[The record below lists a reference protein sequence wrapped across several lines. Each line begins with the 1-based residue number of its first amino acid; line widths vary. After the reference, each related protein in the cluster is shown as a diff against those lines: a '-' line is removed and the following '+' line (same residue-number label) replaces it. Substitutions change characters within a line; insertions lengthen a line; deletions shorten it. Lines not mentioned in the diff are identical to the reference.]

1 MTFGLN
7 ILKKCFVF
15 LVIISG
21 LNTAS
26 GLSAGEYRPY
36 IDGEVLI
43 QLRQQDDA
51 ANHRQARMLRT
62 LDVDVIKDLKN
73 NVYLVRLSKDES
85 AVSAARRLANYP
97 DVEFAEPNYR
107 RYIKSVIPNDPLFD
121 AQWALE
127 NIQSGDAWEI
137 QKGDQGIIV
146 ALPDTGIDYTH
157 KDLKNNLW
165 KNDDEDWKAFGP
177 GYNGIDDDGD
187 GYIDNYFGINCV
199 TGSGD
204 PMDDEGH
211 GTHIAGIIGGEGNNS
226 IGISGVNWRVS
237 IMGVK
242 FIRAVDG
249 SGSIADEIEAIEF
262 AAGSGAKVINM
273 SFSGN
278 YFSEIERHAIENAKE
293 VLFITAAGN
302 EITNNDY
309 MPSYPASYKLPN
321 IISVA
326 ASDQSDELAFF
337 SNQGS
342 NTISVAAPGVNI
354 LSTIPGDDYS
364 SLSGTSMA
372 TGYVTGL
379 AALILAER
387 PYSSVADVKDRI
399 LRTVDT
405 NADLQDKILTGG
417 RINAYRALTEFI
429 TGPYIYTISPDRGP
443 AGSEVSIQGTGFGGT
458 AGQVIFED
466 NLAAPVIS
474 WTDEKIVCR
483 VPEGASTGSVYV
495 ETFGGSTS
503 NGLHFEVTFYPAM
516 GRIAFPYINVEEGR
530 SSFIFFSNPMDYSIT
545 VEAFAVGSSGDNTL
559 KFMSI
564 DPFGKIVMDMKGFG
578 ILNEP
583 FSLDCS
589 SEELFGA
596 AILTI
601 KEDVGEVMF
610 LPHMIFSG
618 LR

>member
-1 MTFGLN
+1 MIFASN
-7 ILKKCFVF
+7 FLKKCFIF
-15 LVIISG
+15 FVISC
-21 LNTAS
+21 LTVTS
-26 GLSAGEYRPY
+26 ELSAGEGKSY
-36 IDGEVLI
+36 IEGEVLI
-43 QLRQQDDA
+43 QLRQQDYAVTD
-51 ANHRQARMLRT
+51 RRT
-62 LDVDVIKDLKN
+62 RILKALDVDVIKNLRD
-73 NVYLVRLSKDES
+73 NVYLVRPAKDES
-85 AVSAARRLANYP
+85 AVSAARRLGKYP
-97 DVEFAEPNYR
+97 DIEFAEPNYK
-107 RYIKSVIPNDPLFD
+107 RYIKSVTPNDPLFYS
-121 AQWALE
+121 QWALE

-137 QKGDQGIIV
+137 QKGDAGIIV

-165 KNDDEDWKAFGP
+165 KNGGEDWSASGP

-187 GYIDNYFGINCV
+187 GYIDNYFGINSI

-211 GTHIAGIIGGEGNNS
+211 GTHIAGIIGGEGDNS

-237 IMGVK
+237 LMGVK

-249 SGSIADEIEAIEF
+249 SGSIADEIEAIQF
-262 AAGSGAKVINM
+262 ATSNGAKVVNM

-278 YFSEIERHAIENAKE
+278 YFSEIERYAIENARN
-293 VLFITAAGN
+293 VLFIAAAGN
-302 EITNNDY
+302 EIMNNDY
-309 MPSYPASYKLPN
+309 MPNYPADYKLPN

-326 ASDQSDELAFF
+326 ASNQSDELAFF

-354 LSTIPGDDYS
+354 LSTVPGDDYC

-379 AALILAER
+379 AALVLAKS
-387 PYSSVADVKDRI
+387 PYSSVADLKDRI

-417 RINAYRALTEFI
+417 RINAYRALTESI
-429 TGPYIYTISPDRGP
+429 TGPYIYNISPDRGP
-443 AGSEVSIQGTGFGGT
+443 TGSEVSIQGTCFGGT
-458 AGQVIFED
+458 AGHVIFEAD
-466 NLAAPVIS
+466 LEAAIIS
-474 WTDEKIVCR
+474 WTNEKIVCL
-483 VPEGASTGSVYV
+483 VPEGAATGSIYV
-495 ETFGGSTS
+495 ETSGGLTS
-503 NGLHFEVTFYPAM
+503 NGLNFEVTFYPAM
-516 GRIAFPYINVEEGR
+516 GRIAFPYINVESGR
-530 SSFIFFSNPMDYSIT
+530 SSFIFLSNPLDYSIT

-564 DPFGKIVMDMKGFG
+564 DPFGKIIMDIKGFG

-610 LPHMIFSG
+610 LPHLIFRG
-618 LR
+618 IR